1 MTAVETPMHEG
12 FRIRLATIA
21 DAETIASHR
30 ARMFRDMGQLTEEA
44 FQVLRLK
51 SRERIEQD
59 MRAGSYVSW
68 LASLAGAPNQLIAGA
83 GIQLRRVP
91 PHPTANPAEIA
102 DGRHGVI
109 VNVFTEPEWR
119 RRGLAAFLLRQII
132 DWARVQKLD
141 RLLLHASKEGRS
153 LYERL
158 GFVATNEM
166 KFVGE

>member
-12 FRIRLATIA
+12 FRVRLATIA
-21 DAETIASHR
+21 DAATIASHR

-44 FQVLRLK
+44 FQLLCAK
-51 SRERIEQD
+51 SREQIERD
-59 MRAGSYVSW
+59 IRAGDYFSW
-68 LASLAGAPNQLIAGA
+68 LATLPDAPDEAVAGA

-91 PHPTANPAEIA
+91 PHPTVNPAEIA

-132 DWARVQKLD
+132 GWARVQKLD